1 MAKSLNS
8 LYPKAFSYSSE
19 DEPARPIPTRRG
31 AMIQTCEDDVKN
43 TVSHA
48 QTVTVEKVGGSV

>member
-1 MAKSLNS
+1 MPKPLNS
-8 LYPKAFSYSSE
+8 LYPKAFSASSE

-31 AMIQTCEDDVKN
+31 AMIQTCEDDVKA

-48 QTVTVEKVGGSV
+48 QTVTIEKVCGSI